1 LTVSTSISPVRRERP
16 QKEDTLVFYGVDAV
30 INIVIQFL
38 NQTNKIVYACVDQ
51 TRPILTLDILVLR
64 KAFEDA
70 KRRGVKLMYITEI
83 TKDNLTYCKQ
93 LIKMTH
99 ELRHLDGIKG
109 NFYISESGYLA
120 PATLH
125 EKGKPASQII
135 YSNVNEIIEHQK
147 YVFDSFWNKA
157 ISAEQRIKEIEEG
170 KAHSETK
177 ILYGPEDTTKT
188 MLSFLYN
195 AQSQMNICANCTW
208 PSVAIGVDAFK
219 DAIFALRDRPALIS
233 KFVTEI
239 TQDNL
244 QHCKELMK
252 LGELRHLD
260 NIKGNFAVSESEY
273 IASATLEEGKPLSQ
287 LMYSNIKGTV
297 EQQKY
302 VFETLWN
309 KAISAEQRIKEIE
322 EGLTPEFYEVITDH
336 EKATQTLVE
345 LAKSVKKEA
354 LFFLPNDKSL
364 VRLERLGLID
374 YVMKASQS
382 GATVKIIC
390 PLSEV
395 NAEIVRRISETAPEI
410 EILNGNNSP
419 YGMYIGDGE
428 KFIRAELRNPNA
440 EKFSESIGF
449 MVYSNRKTSVDSFK
463 SIFELLWNERTLNE
477 ELKKAYRMQKEFI
490 NIASHE
496 LRTPVQAILGMSSL
510 LQYYPEKKDE
520 LIQIIR
526 KNAKRL
532 QTLTDGILDVTR
544 IESQTFQLEKEQF
557 NLYEL
562 LSDVIKDF
570 TEKIK
575 SDNKNVKLV
584 YDQKYTN
591 HPPIIVEADKGRIT
605 QVLSN
610 ILNNALK
617 FTNEGQIIVRAHE
630 SDNKKEIIVSITDTG
645 SGINKD
651 IFARLF
657 SKFVTKSSQG
667 TGLGLYISKSIVEA
681 HGGKIWAEN
690 NKDKAGAT
698 FMFTLP
704 VIAEVDD
711 TYK

>member
-1 LTVSTSISPVRRERP
+1 MMLLKLIYHKFWPHNIYIKTYWQNLFHLLSSATFTLYTHIFIYNQRLTVSISKDTSISPIRREGP
-16 QKEDTLVFYGVDAV
+16 KKEETLVFYGVDAV

-38 NQTNKIVYACVDQ
+38 NQTNKTVYACVDQ
-51 TRPILTLDILVLR
+51 TRPILTLDILVLK

-70 KRRGVKLMYITEI
+70 KRRGVKLMYVTEI
-83 TKDNLTYCKQ
+83 TKDNLSYCKQ
-93 LIKMTH
+93 LMEITH

-135 YSNVNEIIEHQK
+135 YSNVKEIIEHQK
-147 YVFDSFWNKA
+147 YVFDSFWNRA
-157 ISAEQRIKEIEEG
+157 ISAEE
-170 KAHSETK
+170 
-177 ILYGPEDTTKT
+177 
-188 MLSFLYN
+188 
-195 AQSQMNICANCTW
+195 
-208 PSVAIGVDAFK
+208 
-219 DAIFALRDRPALIS
+219 
-233 KFVTEI
+233 
-239 TQDNL
+239 
-244 QHCKELMK
+244 
-252 LGELRHLD
+252 
-260 NIKGNFAVSESEY
+260 
-273 IASATLEEGKPLSQ
+273 
-287 LMYSNIKGTV
+287 
-297 EQQKY
+297 
-302 VFETLWN
+302 
-309 KAISAEQRIKEIE
+309 RIKEIE
-322 EGLTPEFYEVITDH
+322 EGLAAEFYEVITDH
-336 EKATQTLVE
+336 EKATQTLVD

-364 VRLERLGLID
+364 VRVERLGLID
-374 YVMKASQS
+374 YVVKASQS

-395 NAEIVRRISETAPEI
+395 NAEIVRRTSERAPEI
-410 EILNGNNSP
+410 QVLNGNNSP

-440 EKFSESIGF
+440 EKFSESVGF

-477 ELKKAYRMQKEFI
+477 ELKKAYKMQKEFI

-496 LRTPVQAILGMSSL
+496 LRTPTQAILGMSGL

-520 LIQIIR
+520 LIEVIR
-526 KNAKRL
+526 RNAKRL
-532 QTLTDGILDVTR
+532 QVLTDDILDVTR
-544 IESQTFQLEKEQF
+544 IESQTLRLEKERF
-557 NLYEL
+557 NIYEL
-562 LSDVIKDF
+562 LSDAIKDF
-570 TEKIK
+570 TERIK
-575 SDNKNVKLV
+575 SDNKNIRLV

-591 HPPIIVEADKGRIT
+591 HSPIIVEADKGRIV

-630 SDNKKEIIVSITDTG
+630 SNNKKEITVSITDTG

-651 IFARLF
+651 IFAKLF
-657 SKFVTKSSQG
+657 SKFVTKSASG

-690 NKDKAGAT
+690 
-698 FMFTLP
+698 
-704 VIAEVDD
+704 
-711 TYK
+711 